1 MKTETELNEMILG
14 VKNLISTKY
23 PELLKFLDEM
33 PVTIPTKETP
43 EINIKALSAYYK
55 SLVDMVE
62 DYKENNARNVKED
75 DEIVL

>member
-14 VKNLISTKY
+14 VKNLIITKY
-23 PELLKFLDEM
+23 AELLYFLDEM